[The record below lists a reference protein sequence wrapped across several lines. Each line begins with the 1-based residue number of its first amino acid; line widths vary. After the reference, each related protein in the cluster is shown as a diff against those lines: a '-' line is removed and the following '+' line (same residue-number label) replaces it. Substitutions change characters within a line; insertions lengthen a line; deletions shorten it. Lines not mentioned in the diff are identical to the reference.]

1 MGSQSCALGYFVVF
15 VGEEL
20 FELVF
25 LFSFPPY
32 VEAGRAFGTV
42 FLFLG
47 LVPLCV
53 SSPPP
58 QLLSPHYPFVA
69 LGLRSNPWLHFL
81 FHYFFLYFS
90 FL

>member
-1 MGSQSCALGYFVVF
+1 MLI
-15 VGEEL
+15 
-20 FELVF
+20 F

-47 LVPLCV
+47 VVPLHV

-69 LGLRSNPWLHFL
+69 
-81 FHYFFLYFS
+81 
-90 FL
+90 